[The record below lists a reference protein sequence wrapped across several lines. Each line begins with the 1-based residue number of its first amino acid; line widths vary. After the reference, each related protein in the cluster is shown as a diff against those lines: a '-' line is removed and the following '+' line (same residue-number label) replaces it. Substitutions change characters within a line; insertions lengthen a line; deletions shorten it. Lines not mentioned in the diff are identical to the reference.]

1 MNIEIDGSNIKTEAE
16 FHTAISG
23 ALSFPAHYG
32 KNLDALFDIL
42 SGDVERPVVLVWK
55 NSTISKTIMGDD
67 FERIVSVLRR
77 IESQD
82 TEWGL
87 EEIFELQLN

>member
-1 MNIEIDGSNIKTEAE
+1 MNIEIDGNNIKTEAE

-23 ALSFPAHYG
+23 ALSFSPHYG

-55 NSTISKTIMGDD
+55 NSPISKASMGDVFD
-67 FERIVSVLRR
+67 RIVNVLRR

-82 TEWGL
+82 VEWGL